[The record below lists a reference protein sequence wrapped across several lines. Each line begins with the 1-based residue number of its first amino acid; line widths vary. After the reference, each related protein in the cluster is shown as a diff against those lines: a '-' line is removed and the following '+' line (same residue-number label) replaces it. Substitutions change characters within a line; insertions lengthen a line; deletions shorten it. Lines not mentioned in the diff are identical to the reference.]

1 MILKEIIR
9 ERRSAK
15 SFILDKAIAQ
25 DKLSEIF
32 ESATLAPSGFNLQ
45 PWRFITVQSLS
56 NKEKLY
62 SCAFKQEQIR
72 QASAVLIC
80 CGDRHVFSP
89 EYIESVLELGKSSG
103 SMNEKHADFL
113 RGAIPTFAK
122 FHPSYDSIE
131 AWTNRQV
138 MIAVTQMMLTAK
150 SIGIDSCSMEGF
162 VSKAI
167 KENFDIPEHWDIC
180 CLLALGYSANERK
193 FGGRFGVKE
202 LFYQESY
209 PQ

>member
-1 MILKEIIR
+1 MILKEIIE

-15 SFILDKAIAQ
+15 SFILDKAITK
-25 DKLSEIF
+25 DKLLEIF
-32 ESATLAPSGFNLQ
+32 ESGTLAPSGFNLQ
-45 PWRFITVQSLS
+45 PWRFITVRCPA

-80 CGDRHVFSP
+80 CGDRHVFNP
-89 EYIESVLELGKSSG
+89 EYIESVIKLGESYG
-103 SMNEKHADFL
+103 SMSKKHADFL

-138 MIAVTQMMLTAK
+138 TIAVTQMMLTAK
-150 SIGIDSCSMEGF
+150 SIGIDSCTLEGF
-162 VSKAI
+162 VSKAVR
-167 KENFDIPEHWDIC
+167 ENFDIPEHWDIC
-180 CLLALGYSANERK
+180 CLLSLGYSANKRK
-193 FGGRFGVKE
+193 FGGRFGIKE

-209 PQ
+209 P